1 MKSLP
6 WRCAATIGWVVCL
19 SELDRRSEFLQL
31 GTAGYAL
38 AVGSILLLLVPRIRN
53 LSTLRVLAFAFPAFC
68 ALELLTHAPITLRSA
83 FGSLLEFGGAAVTL
97 FLVSRLARGLAQ
109 ADQVLRE
116 FAIGPPHQAAAPFS
130 RTQGDMFREVR
141 RARRYERPLS
151 LLALS
156 AHGGQPPAALDRLA
170 EEARLESLD
179 RYVSGKLATVLD
191 EETAGST
198 VIADRGE
205 HFLVLLPES
214 NRHEAEQVAQR
225 IGRAA
230 EQRHGMKVRCGIASF
245 PHQEITFDKL
255 LETAEAELRTIQLAE
270 GERRPGFATARL
282 ASKPVGT

>member
-53 LSTLRVLAFAFPAFC
+53 LSTLRVLSLAFPVFC
-68 ALELLTHAPITLRSA
+68 ALELLTHAQITLRSA
-83 FGSLLEFGGAAVTL
+83 FGALLEFGGSAVTL
-97 FLVSRLARGLAQ
+97 FLVSRLARGLGQ
-109 ADQVLRE
+109 ADEVLRE
-116 FAIGPPHQAAAPFS
+116 FAIGPSREAAEPFS
-130 RTQGDMFREVR
+130 RTQGEMFREVR
-141 RARRYERPLS
+141 RARRYERPVS
-151 LLALS
+151 VLALS
-156 AHGGQPPAALDRLA
+156 AHGAQPSASLARLA
-170 EEARLESLD
+170 EEARLESLE
-179 RYVSGKLATVLD
+179 RYASAKLATVLD

-214 NRHEAEQVAQR
+214 NRHAAEQVAKR
-225 IGRAA
+225 IERAA
-230 EQRHGMKVRCGIASF
+230 AERHGMSVRCGIASF

-270 GERRPGFATARL
+270 GERRPAFATARL